1 MIIQIWHS
9 RNSDFADEFYAP
21 MKSAEFY
28 SEHTFIFPHDGMNVD
43 SRESLKWVDLFI
55 AEVSQPATGLG
66 IEIGFASMYGKRI
79 LCIYKKWTQP
89 SNSLKQLTD
98 AFLEYD
104 NSLDLVQKISQF
116 LKNKIYVGCAL
127 THASQDFR
135 DSISI
140 FKEWLRVNY
149 EVLDFTG
156 VLDGW
161 TILSTDI
168 YTHDRHCVINSDLFI
183 AECSYPSTGLGY
195 EIATAI
201 ENNKKLLLI
210 AHRDALVTRMILGIP
225 EHKAKMVRYNNLDD
239 IFPIVSQ
246 MFFHG

>member
-1 MIIQIWHS
+1 MI
-9 RNSDFADEFYAP
+9 
-21 MKSAEFY
+21 
-28 SEHTFIFPHDGMNVD
+28 
-43 SRESLKWVDLFI
+43 
-55 AEVSQPATGLG
+55 
-66 IEIGFASMYGKRI
+66 
-79 LCIYKKWTQP
+79 
-89 SNSLKQLTD
+89 
-98 AFLEYD
+98 
-104 NSLDLVQKISQF
+104 
-116 LKNKIYVGCAL
+116 KNKIYVGCAL

-140 FKEWLRVNY
+140 FKDWLRANY